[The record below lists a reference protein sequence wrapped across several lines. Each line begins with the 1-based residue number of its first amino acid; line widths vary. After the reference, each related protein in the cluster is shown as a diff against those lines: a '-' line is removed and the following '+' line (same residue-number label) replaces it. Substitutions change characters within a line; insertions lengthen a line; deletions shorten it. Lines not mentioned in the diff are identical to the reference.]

1 MVKANHALSNSAQ
14 VESNRNTPDNILNSL
29 GNSVEQRFFS
39 LPKRRTMRDDRDS
52 GFKYRKIIIYLVL
65 RARGL
70 FISITGG
77 VGRIIRDI
85 IGLFKRGGG
94 GAYLILLNIALT
106 LSLIDLVVKN
116 EGGGEGL
123 NNFLLLKKGG
133 LCLLKRGIIER
144 GPL

>member
-1 MVKANHALSNSAQ
+1 
-14 VESNRNTPDNILNSL
+14 
-29 GNSVEQRFFS
+29 
-39 LPKRRTMRDDRDS
+39 MRDDGDN
-52 GFKYRKIIIYLVL
+52 GFKYRKIIIYSVL
-65 RARGL
+65 RAGGL

-77 VGRIIRDI
+77 VGGIIREI
-85 IGLFKRGGG
+85 IGLFKRCVCVGGG
-94 GAYLILLNIALT
+94 TFLIYLNIALT